1 MQSQE
6 RTHQCTRVSRGT
18 GCKCHFSWV
27 CELKTADQKT
37 FKTLSAFSPHQAVV
51 KGQQQTG
58 LLTITA
64 IMMKGKKPWKD
75 HSDHRTNVETRM
87 KGLWIWKSWT
97 YLEED
102 GARQKSASRQ
112 SSEFSNFSIC
122 QRESGG
128 RALASVISSDCFSTT
143 HQAAVTAPSG
153 TVNLSLW
160 GFQQRWRP
168 RVTRIKMGHFEV
180 DRCSIN

>member
-1 MQSQE
+1 MSPGGPA
-6 RTHQCTRVSRGT
+6 VN
-18 GCKCHFSWV
+18 V
-27 CELKTADQKT
+27 I
-37 FKTLSAFSPHQAVV
+37 SAEFVNWKLLIRKPS
-51 KGQQQTG
+51 KLFLRS
-58 LLTITA
+58 LLTRLLWKVSSRQVYWQSLQLWWRA
-64 IMMKGKKPWKD
+64 KKPWKD
-75 HSDHRTNVETRM
+75 HSDHHTNVETRM

-102 GARQKSASRQ
+102 GARQKSASHQ

-168 RVTRIKMGHFEV
+168 RVMWIKMGHFEV
-180 DRCSIN
+180 GRCSIN